1 MKTEFTYR
9 MHRRRNALALAGV
22 IILVPLQLK
31 LTVMIQ
37 EKYYMAV
44 ILITILLYEFIFYY
58 VTRNRFLQK
67 GYYKCENDKLEI
79 YLQKIHDI
87 DIKHIRKIEC
97 FQKKGFGEE
106 YLVFKIQSDK
116 YRNTIVI
123 PEFVEEQK
131 YQAFYQ
137 LYNSIE
143 KYDYFKSNKIDENY
157 WELVNCGSNIGGKI
171 PPIKY
176 EI

>member
-44 ILITILLYEFIFYY
+44 MLITIFIFYY

-79 YLQKIHDI
+79 YLPQKHDI
-87 DIKHIRKIEC
+87 AIKDIRRFISYI
-97 FQKKGFGEE
+97 
-106 YLVFKIQSDK
+106 IS
-116 YRNTIVI
+116 
-123 PEFVEEQK
+123 
-131 YQAFYQ
+131 
-137 LYNSIE
+137 
-143 KYDYFKSNKIDENY
+143 
-157 WELVNCGSNIGGKI
+157 
-171 PPIKY
+171 
-176 EI
+176 

>member
-9 MHRRRNALALAGV
+9 MHRRRTALALAGV

-44 ILITILLYEFIFYY
+44 MLITILLYEFIFYY

-79 YLQKIHDI
+79 YLPKKHDI
-87 DIKHIRKIEC
+87 AIKDIRKIEC
-97 FQKKGFGEE
+97 FQKTGFGEE
-106 YLVFKIQSDK
+106 YLVFKIQSHK

-123 PEFVEEQK
+123 PDFVEEQK
-131 YQAFYQ
+131 YQAFHQ
-137 LYNSIE
+137 LYNIIE
-143 KYDYFKSNKIDENY
+143 KYDYFKSNKIDEDY
-157 WELVNCGSNIGGKI
+157 WELVNCGINIGENICKN
-171 PPIKY
+171 
-176 EI
+176 